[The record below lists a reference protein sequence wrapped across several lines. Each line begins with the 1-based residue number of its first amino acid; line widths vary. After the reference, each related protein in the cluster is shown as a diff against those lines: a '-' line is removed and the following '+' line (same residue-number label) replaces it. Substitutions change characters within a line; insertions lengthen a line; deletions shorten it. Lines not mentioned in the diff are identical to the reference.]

1 MSMFVFLHF
10 LPFYFSSSIQ
20 RRVPAPIKVISYGV
34 MITSVKV
41 PSKTGEIADVALG
54 FDTIEGMKLK

>member
-1 MSMFVFLHF
+1 MLT
-10 LPFYFSSSIQ
+10 LY
-20 RRVPAPIKVISYGV
+20 KVISYGA

-54 FDTIEGMKLK
+54 FDTIEGMKS